1 MGIRSRASATFGRAA
16 AALVALALFAG
27 AASAA
32 DDSNL
37 PVPRFVT
44 LRSEEVNARAGP
56 GTQYPIE
63 WRFQRRGMP
72 VEIIAQFSLWR
83 KIRDWQGAEGWVHQN
98 LLTGRRAI
106 VVMGIMRT
114 LRRRASEDASPVAQ
128 VEPGVIGRLLECDPG
143 WCRVEAQGYRG
154 WLKRTELW
162 GVYPGE
168 KIE

>member
-1 MGIRSRASATFGRAA
+1 MRSLWKPGPGGAVA
-16 AALVALALFAG
+16 AALMILLAWALPALG
-27 AASAA
+27 
-32 DDSNL
+32 DDANL

-63 WRFQRRGMP
+63 WRFTRRGMP
-72 VEIIAQFSLWR
+72 VEIVAQFSHWR

-98 LLTGRRAI
+98 LLTGRRA
-106 VVMGIMRT
+106 VVVSGIMRT

-143 WCRVEAQGYRG
+143 WCRIDVQGYRG